1 MCLMKI
7 IDAHSHID
15 YITSDFQDDVI
26 GTVCCTIN
34 ESDWD
39 TLKNMNSVNKN
50 IYVAFG
56 VHPWSVGGI
65 SDGFE
70 TRLENLLKTN
80 DSFMVGEIGID
91 KYKND
96 IEKQIYI
103 FQKQFDVAVKLQRT
117 VFLHCVGGW
126 DKMLHIL
133 KQYKKSELPIIVAHN
148 FNGSDEILNNLM
160 RNYDVLFSVSKIDKR
175 HEINRIQQIPID
187 KILVET
193 DGNHNVVLSGVIKTI
208 SKIKNE
214 SETDK
219 IIYNNTLRMLN
230 NGKIA

>member
-1 MCLMKI
+1 MKI

-26 GTVCCTIN
+26 GTVCCAIN

-39 TLKNMNSVNKN
+39 TLKNMNTVNKN

-56 VHPWSVGGI
+56 VHPWSVGRI

-126 DKMLHIL
+126 DKVLHIL

-208 SKIKNE
+208 SEIKNE